1 MSDASILRRIQ
12 AEQRPWVAHNF
23 GDRPAWMPLLG
34 LVEEAGEL
42 AEADSDRDLAAISD
56 ALADIMIFSLDYC
69 SAMGWDAGAI
79 WESNAEI
86 PNAGF
91 IGMLKSLGKL
101 AHAHLKA
108 AQGIRVSEDH
118 EAAGKKALGELFAC
132 LRVKDASL
140 VERTSL
146 TWQKVKKRDW
156 KANPATA
163 VPAPEPRTY
172 EVSQT
177 TLARAQAIMD
187 IDEQGPAPEP
197 TFVSAATRIPA
208 AIEAVVPEPE
218 KPPELPVEQEEDTV
232 EDFLGTLDLV

>member
-56 ALADIMIFSLDYC
+56 ALADIMIFALDYC
-69 SAMGWDAGAI
+69 SAKGWDAGDI
-79 WESNAEI
+79 WESTSEV

-91 IGMLKSLGKL
+91 IGMLKTLGKL
-101 AHAHLKA
+101 SHAHLKA

-118 EAAGKKALGELFAC
+118 DAAGKKALSGLFAC
-132 LRVKDASL
+132 LRIKDANL

-146 TWQKVKKRDW
+146 TWQTVKKRDW
-156 KANPATA
+156 KADPAKA
-163 VPAPEPRTY
+163 VGPKPPPAPKPEPKPAPAPEP
-172 EVSQT
+172 
-177 TLARAQAIMD
+177 A
-187 IDEQGPAPEP
+187 APEP
-197 TFVSAATRIPA
+197 VFISAAALVPA
-208 AIEAVVPEPE
+208 AIAAVTPRPEPA
-218 KPPELPVEQEEDTV
+218 KPLTEQEEDTV
-232 EDFLGTLDLV
+232 EDFLGTLDFVQ